1 MPAHE
6 APHHAGAA
14 EEDMLA
20 AAIGSEVRGL
30 LLSPCSFKLLDFNTD
45 FDSHMSTNRRIKWFS
60 SCLKMMIPFS
70 RCL

>member
-6 APHHAGAA
+6 APHHAA

-45 FDSHMSTNRRIKWFS
+45 FDSHMRSHPDEPHLASGVVTF
-60 SCLKMMIPFS
+60 LGDFS
-70 RCL
+70 RLS